1 MSKALACIGA
11 AGLACPLGL
20 RRCPAAAAM
29 RAGIRRYVE
38 IDSIGDAAGDPVRAS
53 RLALLEEDDRLA
65 RAWWLAHHAL
75 TEVRDEWLGLGGALT
90 EPIPAFVVAPD
101 PSAGPAPSAE
111 QLQQRLL
118 RHAPAGLSLVLGP
131 TGVVPGGRAGIFEA
145 LQRALVLLDAG
156 RNSVVLVGGLDCL
169 TSAPVL
175 RALAADNRV
184 LGRANGD
191 GIVPG
196 EGAAFV
202 LLASARVMSE
212 RQAPARL
219 LGLGTARDPHPFAS
233 PRPGRGDG
241 LTRVFRELAA
251 RFSGR
256 VDEVLSA
263 QTSEG
268 FWGRELSYAYLR
280 NPGLMP
286 EPMVTTTVGMA
297 LGDTGGAAGAI
308 ALVLA
313 LEALRPPTLPLRAP
327 PPTSVLVHGSSDEGV
342 VGGCIVGG
350 RS

>member
-1 MSKALACIGA
+1 MQ
-11 AGLACPLGL
+11 
-20 RRCPAAAAM
+20 
-29 RAGIRRYVE
+29 AGIRRYIE
-38 IDSIGDAAGDPVRAS
+38 IDAVGDAAGDPVRAS
-53 RLALLEEDDRLA
+53 RLEALDEDDRLE

-75 TEVRDEWLGLGGALT
+75 TEVRDEWLALGGSLA

-101 PSAGPAPSAE
+101 ASAGPAPSAA
-111 QLQQRLL
+111 QLQQRLV

-131 TGVVPGGRAGIFEA
+131 TGVLHGGRAAVFEA
-145 LQRALVLLDAG
+145 LQRALIVLGSD
-156 RNSVVLVGGLDCL
+156 RHPVVVGGLDCL

-175 RALAADNRV
+175 RALVAGNRV

-191 GIVPG
+191 GLLPG

-202 LLASARVMSE
+202 MLASARVLSE

-219 LGLGTARDPHPFAS
+219 LGLATARDPHPFAS

-241 LTRVFRELAA
+241 LTRVFRDLAPCYP
-251 RFSGR
+251 GR
-256 VDEVLSA
+256 VDEVFSA

-286 EPMVTTTVGMA
+286 EPMTATTVGMA

-313 LEALRPPTLPLRAP
+313 LEGLRPPTLPLRP
-327 PPTSVLVHGSSDEGV
+327 PPRGSVLVHGSSDDGA
-342 VGGCIVGG
+342 VGGCIVVG